1 MIRALYAEDDP
12 NIAAIVRSYIE
23 HFAPD
28 WKLEVVGTG
37 RDCLARMAQG
47 GLDILLLDYV
57 LPDTDGLQILGELTR
72 RGSTVPVV
80 MVTGHGQTDFAVRA
94 LRAGAADCVDK
105 TSPQFLQLVEIIKRV
120 QASDAERRHA
130 RPATAPLPGHHPV
143 MLIEGSAGTTAN
155 IREFF
160 ATHAPEFDL
169 STAATAAELDRFL
182 STGAQTQAVI
192 IGPNPPGTKSLEV
205 LRLVQYRNRVPV
217 LLLASASDGD
227 SAVAAFKLGA
237 QDFIVQKPEYQ
248 TELVFSLNSMLR
260 RAEMERQ
267 NIRLTKEL
275 AELNQSLEAQ
285 VAARTKELQALSLR
299 LLRIQEDERRAIARE
314 LHDEI
319 GQLLTGL
326 RLQLEA
332 CSREAGATML
342 RPRLAETLVTADN
355 LLQHVRLLTQQYRPR
370 ILDDFGLQPALE
382 WHAKQF
388 GNQTGIAITLDLS
401 LPSSR
406 LPGEQE
412 TVIYRLVQ
420 EALTNIARH
429 AEVKEA
435 NITITHDTQRL
446 IVEITDRGRGFDLA
460 AKLALRDSIGLTG
473 MRERVHLIG
482 GNIEFFSQPGQ
493 GTRVQA
499 DFPLPPNPPPA

>member
-1 MIRALYAEDDP
+1 MIRVLYAEDDA

-23 HFAPD
+23 HFSPD
-28 WKLEVVGTG
+28 WKLEVVATG
-37 RDCLARMAQG
+37 KDCLERMARG

-72 RGSTVPVV
+72 RSSTVPVV
-80 MVTGHGQTDFAVRA
+80 MVTGHGQTEFAVRA

-105 TSPQFLQLVEIIKRV
+105 TSPQFLQLVEIVQRV
-120 QASDAERRHA
+120 QARDAGRRHSG
-130 RPATAPLPGHHPV
+130 PATAALPGRHPV
-143 MLIEGSAGTTAN
+143 VLIEGSAATSAS

-169 STAATAAELDRFL
+169 AITATADELDRFL
-182 STGAQTQAVI
+182 AGGAQAQAVI

-205 LRLVQYRNRVPV
+205 LRLVQYRNRVPA

-237 QDFIVQKPEYQ
+237 QDFIVQRPEYH
-248 TELVFSLNSMLR
+248 TELVFSLNSVLR
-260 RAEMERQ
+260 RAEMEEQ
-267 NIRLTKEL
+267 NVRLAREL

-285 VAARTKELQALSLR
+285 VAARTQELRDLSLR

-332 CSREAGATML
+332 GAREAGTGPQQA
-342 RPRLAETLVTADN
+342 RLTEALGTADC
-355 LLQHVRLLTQQYRPR
+355 LLQHTRLLSQQYRPR
-370 ILDDFGLQPALE
+370 VLDDFGLQPALE
-382 WHAKQF
+382 WQARQF
-388 GNQTGIAITLDLS
+388 GSQTGIAITLDLS
-401 LPSSR
+401 LPAGR

-420 EALTNIARH
+420 EALTNTARH
-429 AEVKEA
+429 ARVRAA
-435 NITITHDTQRL
+435 NVTITHHAERL
-446 IVEITDRGRGFDLA
+446 IVEISDRGCGFELA

-482 GNIEFFSQPGQ
+482 GRIEFFSQPGQ

-499 DFPLPPNPPPA
+499 EFPLATPASRA

>member
-37 RDCLARMAQG
+37 KDCLERMSRG

-80 MVTGHGQTDFAVRA
+80 MVTGHGQTEFAVRA

-105 TSPQFLQLVEIIKRV
+105 TSPQFLQLVEIVKRV
-120 QASDAERRHA
+120 QARDAEQRHA

-143 MLIEGSAGTTAN
+143 MLIEGSASTSAG

-160 ATHAPEFDL
+160 SAHAPEFDL
-169 STAATAAELDRFL
+169 SIASTAAELDRFL
-182 STGAQTQAVI
+182 STGAQAHAVI
-192 IGPNPPGTKSLEV
+192 IGPNPPGTMSLEV

-217 LLLASASDGD
+217 LLLAPASDGD
-227 SAVAAFKLGA
+227 TAVAAFKLGA
-237 QDFIVQKPEYQ
+237 QDFIVQRPEYH

-267 NIRLTKEL
+267 NTRLTKEL
-275 AELNQSLEAQ
+275 EELNQSLEAQ

-299 LLRIQEDERRAIARE
+299 LLRIQEEERRAIASE

-319 GQLLTGL
+319 GQLLTGQ

-332 CSREAGATML
+332 CAREAGEGPL
-342 RPRLAETLVTADN
+342 RSRLTEALSTADT
-355 LLQHVRLLTQQYRPR
+355 LLQHIRTLTQRYRPR
-370 ILDDFGLQPALE
+370 VLDDFGLQPALE

-388 GNQTGIAITLDLS
+388 GSQTGIAINLDLA
-401 LPSSR
+401 LPSGR

-429 AEVKEA
+429 AQVSTA
-435 NITITHDTQRL
+435 SVAITHDSDRL
-446 IVEITDRGRGFDLA
+446 IVEVADRGRGFDLA
-460 AKLALRDSIGLTG
+460 AKLAKRDSIGLTG
-473 MRERVHLIG
+473 MRERVQLIG
-482 GNIEFFSQPGQ
+482 GRIEFYSQPGQ

-499 DFPLPPNPPPA
+499 EFPLAPATSVP